1 MAGNRETMEGRP
13 MTPESSQVD
22 PATQRVLDGIDDPEL
37 AARYPDR
44 AHFISS
50 VHPKQ
55 GEMATRAL
63 FDGDP
68 VVIVFPDG
76 HEVLMTPERVW
87 APAAFFLLLAALTQ
101 RLRRKQGD
109 TNMVQFP
116 PGRLEVQA
124 RDSAGHP
131 IAA

>member
-1 MAGNRETMEGRP
+1 
-13 MTPESSQVD
+13 MTPESSQID

-50 VHPKQ
+50 AHPKQ

-63 FDGDP
+63 FAGDP
-68 VVIVFPDG
+68 VVVVFPDG

-87 APAAFFLLLAALTQ
+87 GLTAFFLLLAAMTH
-101 RLRRKQGD
+101 RLRRRKDQP
-109 TNMVQFP
+109 NIVQFP
-116 PGRLEVQA
+116 RARIEA